1 MPVFNGE
8 QWLQSSINSI
18 LNQTYKNIEF
28 IIVSDGSSDGSNE
41 IIKRNSKKDKRI
53 KCLLKKHTGHTN
65 TLNIG
70 VQHATGKWIA
80 RIDCDDIAAIERL
93 EKQMQYCSNNK
104 QLGLVG
110 ANGYFINHDSQ
121 IFDSFTYPEHHKELW
136 RGLIKKN
143 TGFFP
148 HSSAFFNKQLFLKA
162 GGYRKSFKTAQDYDL
177 WLRMGTIC
185 QIGCLQSPLAF
196 IRKHNRQISFQRM
209 GRQQLVDSFIALIS
223 YYLRQTKN

>member
-1 MPVFNGE
+1 
-8 QWLQSSINSI
+8 
-18 LNQTYKNIEF
+18 
-28 IIVSDGSSDGSNE
+28 
-41 IIKRNSKKDKRI
+41 
-53 KCLLKKHTGHTN
+53 
-65 TLNIG
+65 
-70 VQHATGKWIA
+70 
-80 RIDCDDIAAIERL
+80 
-93 EKQMQYCSNNK
+93 MQYCSNNK

-223 YYLRQTKN
+223 YYLRQTKNQDPMMETGKTKKYICFYKWSKNKILKSELYNSHITIAQLKQTLSEKKNICSFFQKEPCNKILLFLTFIKFKIFGESIAKSICRQWVQKK